1 MRGGY
6 HRRVDVAEEG
16 DFIMKKL
23 SMPIFP
29 VGACHGNPL
38 QHGKPLQKHLLDGF
52 VRTTFLSSM
61 WTQKIVSVHTFRIPF
76 VMLFMAF
83 LVISPAHAQTI
94 PEHIASYIPADVD
107 FFAVTRSDEAFI
119 AQLDHLFASVSSQL
133 PINTISTLRMTDLIN
148 QLVAQAVTLPI
159 PLDVVSVAQQALG
172 DWMGVGI
179 DGIPEAIA
187 DPNTPVNLYL
197 TFEIGDFSTAQMLLN
212 LMVGLL
218 KLESL
223 DAQADFAIY
232 ALDDLQIALS
242 ETLLHIT
249 YRGNLPIHLANPL
262 NQTELFIDGLRQLPE
277 NDYDLW
283 AYINTPALSLPFI
296 QDAIALRILGAFGVS
311 DTTTGAGMVGV
322 QFGENTLTFD
332 IVQRRDAPQSKTDNP
347 IDPSFWE
354 FIPPQAK
361 FFLHTTDLTNLVESA
376 SSVLASISASDT
388 PELIMRDFVQF
399 TRVLLQADLQADIL
413 SWTTG
418 DYVLWGDFDPY
429 ALADT
434 PSNAPLYFGIVIK
447 TTSPENSAKLVTLLG
462 DAAQLYF
469 DADPNFDLYHTRMG
483 TADVTFISLPADE
496 TLLPSEIAI
505 GANEDI
511 FFIAT
516 PSATQDLLTRH
527 DGYLWAIPQL
537 MPTFLPA
544 PKVILYL
551 NGDAVGEVG
560 LIFALLIQ
568 PVKQFFFEES
578 LTLESLQAYQTAFA
592 QLFPAMSLSGK
603 AGEGGDIILR
613 YVAQINTL
621 SEGNIPS
628 E

>member
-1 MRGGY
+1 MRKTIIPT
-6 HRRVDVAEEG
+6 
-16 DFIMKKL
+16 F
-23 SMPIFP
+23 PIKWG
-29 VGACHGNPL
+29 VRAC
-38 QHGKPLQKHLLDGF
+38 HGKPLQGNPLLFD
-52 VRTTFLSSM
+52 RIRR
-61 WTQKIVSVHTFRIPF
+61 IVSQQFSQIPR
-76 VMLFMAF
+76 MAF
-83 LVISPAHAQTI
+83 IALFSACLLITPAHAQST
-94 PEHIASYIPADVD
+94 PERIATYIPADVD
-107 FFAVTRSDEAFI
+107 FFAVMRSDEAFI
-119 AQLDHLFASVSSQL
+119 SQLDHLFTSVSSQL
-133 PINTISTLRMTDLIN
+133 PVNTISALSMTDLIN

-179 DGIPEAIA
+179 DGIREVIT
-187 DPNTPVNLYL
+187 DPNAPVNLYL
-197 TFEIGDFSTAQMLLN
+197 TFEIGDFSTAQMLFNLMIGVLN
-212 LMVGLL
+212 L
-218 KLESL
+218 ESR
-223 DAQADFAIY
+223 DAQADFVIY

-242 ETLLHIT
+242 QTLLHIT
-249 YRGNLPIHLANPL
+249 YRGNLPINLTNPL
-262 NQTELFIDGLRQLPE
+262 NTTPLFIDGLRQLPE
-277 NDYDLW
+277 NNYDVW
-283 AYINTPALSLPFI
+283 AYFNTPALSLPFI
-296 QDAIALRILGAFGVS
+296 QDAIALRVLGAFGVS
-311 DTTTGAGMVGV
+311 DATTGAGMVGL
-322 QFGENTLTFD
+322 QFGDSTLTLD
-332 IVQRRDAPQSKTDNP
+332 VIQRRDAPQAQTDAP

-354 FIPPQAK
+354 FIPPQAT

-429 ALADT
+429 ALTDT

-447 TTSPENSAKLVTLLG
+447 TTSPENSANLVKLLG

-469 DADPNFDLYHTRMG
+469 DTDPNFDIHQTQMG
-483 TADVTFISLPADE
+483 SADVIFISLPSDE
-496 TLLPSEIAI
+496 LLPDEIAI

-537 MPTFLPA
+537 MPTFLPS
-544 PKVILYL
+544 PKVALYL

-578 LTLESLQAYQTAFA
+578 LTLEGLQAYQTAFA

-603 AGEGGDIILR
+603 AGEGGNIILR

-621 SEGNIPS
+621 SEGDIPS

>member
-1 MRGGY
+1 
-6 HRRVDVAEEG
+6 
-16 DFIMKKL
+16 MKKL
-23 SMPIFP
+23 FISIPPI
-29 VGACHGNPL
+29 ANPSPIKYRD
-38 QHGKPLQKHLLDGF
+38 GIRGWGFIKITLLM
-52 VRTTFLSSM
+52 V
-61 WTQKIVSVHTFRIPF
+61 IAIIPPF
-76 VMLFMAF
+76 S
-83 LVISPAHAQTI
+83 ISPARAQTT
-94 PEHIASYIPADVD
+94 PEHIATYIPADVD
-107 FFAVTRSDEAFI
+107 FFAVMRSDETFI
-119 AQLDHLFASVSSQL
+119 SQLDTLFTSVSSQL
-133 PINTISTLRMTDLIN
+133 PANTISALSMTDLIN
-148 QLVAQAVTLPI
+148 QLVAQAITLPI
-159 PLDVVSVAQQALG
+159 PLDVVGVAQQALG

-197 TFEIGDFSTAQMLLN
+197 TFEIGDFQTAQMLLN
-212 LMVGLL
+212 LMIGLL
-218 KLESL
+218 KLESR
-223 DAQADFAIY
+223 DAQADFMIY

-249 YRGNLPIHLANPL
+249 YKGNLPINLTNPL
-262 NQTELFIDGLRQLPE
+262 NQSRLFIDGLRQLPE
-277 NDYDLW
+277 SDYDVW
-283 AYINTPALSLPFI
+283 AYFNTPALSLPFI

-311 DTTTGAGMVGV
+311 DATTGAGMVGL
-322 QFGENTLTFD
+322 QFGDDTLTLD
-332 IVQRRDAPQSKTDNP
+332 VLQRRDAPQAKTDTP

-399 TRVLLQADLQADIL
+399 TRVLLQADLQTDIL

-429 ALADT
+429 ALTNT
-434 PSNAPLYFGIVIK
+434 PSNKPLYFGIVIK
-447 TTSPENSAKLVTLLG
+447 TTSPENSANLVKLLG

-469 DADPNFDLYHTRMG
+469 DTDPNFDIHQTRMG
-483 TADVTFISLPADE
+483 SADVIFISLPSDE
-496 TLLPSEIAI
+496 ILPDEIAI
-505 GANEDI
+505 GANENI

-537 MPTFLPA
+537 MPTFLPS
-544 PKVILYL
+544 PKVALYL

-568 PVKQFFFEES
+568 PVKQFFFDES
-578 LTLESLQAYQTAFA
+578 LTLEELQSYQTAFA

-603 AGEGGDIILR
+603 AGEEGNIILR